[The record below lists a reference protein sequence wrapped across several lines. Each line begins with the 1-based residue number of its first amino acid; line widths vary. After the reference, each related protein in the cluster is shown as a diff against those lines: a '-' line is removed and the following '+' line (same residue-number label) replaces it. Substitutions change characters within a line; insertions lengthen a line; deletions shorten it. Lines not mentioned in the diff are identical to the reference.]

1 MDLLTV
7 LDAQEEFDANGEAR
21 RGEGAQGAEAADGA
35 RVAVDT
41 SREDSEVAGSEGVGG
56 VGEEGEDM
64 RAFFVE
70 GQVGFLQGCEAVV
83 IDCTQRQRVFADQ
96 ELENGGVVVAI
107 SSTMKG
113 RVVMAIVDGNHVP
126 LP

>member
-1 MDLLTV
+1 MTKYQFMDLLTV

-64 RAFFVE
+64 GAFFVE

-83 IDCTQRQRVFADQ
+83 IDCTQRQRSRAR
-96 ELENGGVVVAI
+96 ERR
-107 SSTMKG
+107 G
-113 RVVMAIVDGNHVP
+113 RRGYKQHHERACSHGDS
-126 LP
+126 